1 MGHSFSLFASMDDW
15 VRIEVSG
22 DDPWER
28 NPSLVYNKVDL
39 QNFNLE
45 SHNIVPRPQSAIAKT
60 GILLRL
66 VLLLA
71 HRKNYKS
78 KPISTFFA
86 SGVLYH
92 K

>member
-1 MGHSFSLFASMDDW
+1 MDDW

-60 GILLRL
+60 GILF
-66 VLLLA
+66 LA